1 MITFLLYVSLKRDK
15 EVEEE
20 LMSIININLHF
31 LATQSDL
38 AAYAWKLSLDLRSK
52 QKQTK
57 GVSKPTILDST
68 ILISTLTKTFL

>member
-1 MITFLLYVSLKRDK
+1 MIAFPLYGSLNRDK

-20 LMSIININLHF
+20 MSIININLHF

>member
-1 MITFLLYVSLKRDK
+1 MIAFLLYGSLNRDK

-20 LMSIININLHF
+20 MSIININLHF

>member
-20 LMSIININLHF
+20 MSIININLHF

-57 GVSKPTILDST
+57 RG
-68 ILISTLTKTFL
+68 F

>member
-20 LMSIININLHF
+20 MSIININLHF

-38 AAYAWKLSLDLRSK
+38 AAYA
-52 QKQTK
+52 
-57 GVSKPTILDST
+57 
-68 ILISTLTKTFL
+68 